1 MSTVLQLARK
11 GFFVLAL
18 YAAFAGFAFYLHG
31 HLADGGIDE
40 VWGWDY
46 TTFVRQINDWKWIG
60 YFGFR
65 HPGLGIISFPL
76 VVLQH
81 IWDGAYLLVMPAV
94 ATVTAYLIW
103 RMAGWVA
110 LVVWLSFPTTW
121 LMAGV
126 PESFPLAQLALI
138 SGVWILERGKFRSS
152 LWMLG
157 GVCVINGMITLTN
170 GLKPLVAYI
179 VSCGDRKQVRRIL
192 WCAVSAV
199 ALGVAVFGMRAWMTG
214 RGVGAGVEAT
224 LSWIPANRDFICEA
238 LGFFV
243 RPVGVLQS
251 CVIYPLVMWSAVLLI
266 RNRDFT
272 LCESLCRCS
281 PLMF

>member
-1 MSTVLQLARK
+1 MGWSLFASHACGSYGNCLSYLAHGRLGCACRVVVIPYDMVDGWGARK
-11 GFFVLAL
+11 LSIGAIGTDLRRLDFRTREVSLQFVDV
-18 YAAFAGFAFYLHG
+18 G
-31 HLADGGIDE
+31 
-40 VWGWDY
+40 
-46 TTFVRQINDWKWIG
+46 RC
-60 YFGFR
+60 
-65 HPGLGIISFPL
+65 
-76 VVLQH
+76 
-81 IWDGAYLLVMPAV
+81 
-94 ATVTAYLIW
+94 
-103 RMAGWVA
+103 
-110 LVVWLSFPTTW
+110 
-121 LMAGV
+121 
-126 PESFPLAQLALI
+126 
-138 SGVWILERGKFRSS
+138 
-152 LWMLG
+152 
-157 GVCVINGMITLTN
+157 CVINGMITLTN

-251 CVIYPLVMWSAVLLI
+251 CVIYPLVMWSAVILI